1 MDPASFVGLDVVMR
15 PEMDLLFS
23 LEAFQPIYM
32 NHLVIQLQL
41 GEDQARVGKLVV
53 SSVLVFL
60 LDTLLFYSKLG
71 RSLVI
76 NVCIPANH
84 LDFIKCV
91 F

>member
-71 RSLVI
+71 QSLVF

-84 LDFIKCV
+84 LDFIKCA